1 MIPNNASREGTHIDP
16 PTGAYEVYTYDR
28 KSGTAT
34 LHLACGDDHGRAAL
48 AMRRAPGTACIA
60 RGGVVTSLASGT
72 PANLV
77 AGLKAAVKV
86 AHASSATSAAPA
98 VTTRPVEPP
107 AAPVAT
113 TTAKPAEDPMPAKTT
128 EAAPSCA
135 KCTRYPVAL
144 TTAKTH
150 AGTEEWCAHCRR
162 VDAMRRNGTAFGRHA
177 KAPKKTA
184 PAKVAA
190 KTSDTKR
197 TAAVARAVAPVEAT
211 VAQPVEAVPATTT
224 SDFATKVRSEL
235 GALGDMLIAKNA
247 AYGNSAL
254 APVRVFSRASTEEQ
268 LLVRIDDKLSR
279 LARGAAAGEDVVRD
293 LVGYL
298 VLLLIARSAT

>member
-1 MIPNNASREGTHIDP
+1 MLSQIPNASSQAPTHITP
-16 PTGAYEVYTYDR
+16 PTGAFEVYTYSR
-28 KSGTAT
+28 ATGLAT

-48 AMRRAPGTACIA
+48 AMRKAPGTACIA

-107 AAPVAT
+107 AAPVAPT
-113 TTAKPAEDPMPAKTT
+113 TTAKPAEEPMSTP
-128 EAAPSCA
+128 AAPSCA
-135 KCTRYPVAL
+135 KCSKYPIAL

-150 AGTEEWCAHCRR
+150 HGTEEWCTHCRR

-177 KAPKKTA
+177 KASKKAA
-184 PAKVAA
+184 PAPKAAPKPRVVNRPASPEGSPVA
-190 KTSDTKR
+190 
-197 TAAVARAVAPVEAT
+197 APVEA
-211 VAQPVEAVPATTT
+211 PA
-224 SDFATKVRSEL
+224 SDFAAKVCSEL
-235 GALGDMLIAKNA
+235 DAIGTMLIAKNA
-247 AYGNSAL
+247 VYGNSAL
-254 APVRVFSRASTEEQ
+254 APVRVFSRASSEEQ

-298 VLLLIARSAT
+298 VLLLIARRAS

>member
-48 AMRRAPGTACIA
+48 AMRKAPGTACIA

-98 VTTRPVEPP
+98 ATPRPVEPP
-107 AAPVAT
+107 AAPVAPT
-113 TTAKPAEDPMPAKTT
+113 TTAKPAEEPMPTP
-128 EAAPSCA
+128 AAPSCA
-135 KCTRYPVAL
+135 KCSKYPVAL

-150 AGTEEWCAHCRR
+150 AGTEQWCAHCRR

-177 KAPKKTA
+177 KAVAKAVPAPKA
-184 PAKVAA
+184 SAK
-190 KTSDTKR
+190 KP
-197 TAAVARAVAPVEAT
+197 AAVEVNRPVSPEGSAVVVEAT
-211 VAQPVEAVPATTT
+211 A
-224 SDFATKVRSEL
+224 SDFAAKVRSEL
-235 GALGDMLIAKNA
+235 DAIGTMLIAKNSV
-247 AYGNSAL
+247 YGNSAL

-298 VLLLIARSAT
+298 VLLLIARRS

>member
-28 KSGTAT
+28 KSGVAV

-77 AGLKAAVKV
+77 TALKAAVKV

-98 VTTRPVEPP
+98 VTPRPVEPP
-107 AAPVAT
+107 AAPVAPT
-113 TTAKPAEDPMPAKTT
+113 TTAKPAEEPMPTP
-128 EAAPSCA
+128 AAPSCA
-135 KCTRYPVAL
+135 KCSKYPVAL

-150 AGTEEWCAHCRR
+150 HGTEEWCTHCRR

-177 KAPKKTA
+177 KAATAPKA
-184 PAKVAA
+184 PAKKPAA
-190 KTSDTKR
+190 IVVNRPVSPEGS
-197 TAAVARAVAPVEAT
+197 AVEA
-211 VAQPVEAVPATTT
+211 PA
-224 SDFATKVRSEL
+224 SDFAAKVRGEL
-235 GALGDMLIAKNA
+235 ARIESMLVEKNA

-254 APVRVFSRASTEEQ
+254 EPVRVFSRASTEEQ